1 MSNKENLKKKV
12 GRPIEKKNRVKIGL
26 SIDGES
32 NELLSKLS
40 KLTGKTKSKI
50 FEEAIRVLEKREETL
65 RNRIATVERLGDAAL
80 LDFDEFIKN
89 RKAIKLDEEVEHV
102 ASWKNNTESEA
113 LILINLLVK
122 GKNNERM
129 WLWV

>member
-1 MSNKENLKKKV
+1 MSNKENLKKRV
-12 GRPIEKKNRVKIGL
+12 GRPIEKENRVKIGL

-40 KLTGKTKSKI
+40 KLTGKTKSKV

-89 RKAIKLDEEVEHV
+89 RKAIKIDEEVNHVV
-102 ASWKNNTESEA
+102 AS
-113 LILINLLVK
+113 
-122 GKNNERM
+122 
-129 WLWV
+129 

>member
-1 MSNKENLKKKV
+1 MSNKENLKKRV
-12 GRPIEKKNRVKIGL
+12 GRPIEKENRVKIGL

-40 KLTGKTKSKI
+40 KLTGKTKSKV

-89 RKAIKLDEEVEHV
+89 RKAIKLDEEVNHVV
-102 ASWKNNTESEA
+102 AS
-113 LILINLLVK
+113 
-122 GKNNERM
+122 
-129 WLWV
+129 

>member
-102 ASWKNNTESEA
+102 AS
-113 LILINLLVK
+113 
-122 GKNNERM
+122 
-129 WLWV
+129 

>member
-1 MSNKENLKKKV
+1 MSNKENLKKRV
-12 GRPIEKKNRVKIGL
+12 GRPIEKENRVKIGL

-40 KLTGKTKSKI
+40 KLTGKTKSKV

-89 RKAIKLDEEVEHV
+89 RKAIKLDEEVDHVV
-102 ASWKNNTESEA
+102 AS
-113 LILINLLVK
+113 
-122 GKNNERM
+122 
-129 WLWV
+129 